1 MGTYL
6 NPGNYKFQEVL
17 ASDIYVDKTGLL
29 KYTNSVQHTLRKY
42 VCVSRPRR
50 FGKSVA
56 VNMLAAYYSQGCDS
70 EKMFAGLEISE
81 DKNFRTHLNQYNTL
95 VLNMQEF
102 LSRTGDVKSLLL
114 RMQKMLMRELNNEYP
129 DVDYFDE
136 NDLIE
141 SM

>member
-50 FGKSVA
+50 FGKSVT

-70 EKMFAGLEISE
+70 EKMFTGLEISE
-81 DKNFRTHLNQYNTL
+81 DKNFKTHLNQYISPEYAGISQQNRRCK
-95 VLNMQEF
+95 NPSASNAEDAYARIEKRI
-102 LSRTGDVKSLLL
+102 SRRRL
-114 RMQKMLMRELNNEYP
+114 
-129 DVDYFDE
+129 F
-136 NDLIE
+136 
-141 SM
+141 